1 MIAAD
6 QQIQI
11 AVLDDYQGVALS
23 SADWS
28 GVEWRANVT
37 VFRDHLT
44 DTEALVERL
53 RPFDAICVMRERTP
67 LSKEIL
73 NRLPRLKL
81 IASTASSN
89 SSIDSVA
96 AKERGITIAGTSA
109 ISTNTAELTWALI
122 LAGARHVVSENEAL
136 RGGRWQERVG
146 VDLAGKTLGII
157 GLGKIGSAVAKVGL
171 AFGMRVIAWSEHL
184 SSETAE
190 AAGGIAVSKVELF
203 RRADIVTIH
212 LVLSD
217 RTRALVGK
225 SEFNLMKHSALL
237 INSSRG
243 PIVVEEDLLEALR
256 SGQIAGAALDV
267 YDIEPLPQEH
277 PYRSAR
283 NLLATPH
290 IGYVTEE
297 MYKVFYGDTV
307 RNLENWLAGL

>member
-96 AKERGITIAGTSA
+96 ANERGITIAGTSA

>member
-1 MIAAD
+1 MTATAPKID
-6 QQIQI
+6 I

-28 GVEWRANVT
+28 GVERQATVT

-67 LSKEIL
+67 LSNEIL

-89 SSIDSVA
+89 SSIDTAS
-96 AKERGITIAGTSA
+96 AKEQGIAIVGTRA
-109 ISTNTAELTWALI
+109 VSTTTAELTWALI
-122 LAGARHVVSENEAL
+122 LASARHIVSENQAL
-136 RGGRWQERVG
+136 REGRWQESVG
-146 VDLAGKTLGII
+146 LDLAGKTLGII

-171 AFGMRVIAWSEHL
+171 AFGMKVIAWSEHL
-184 SSETAE
+184 SLETAE
-190 AAGGIAVSKVELF
+190 AEGCSAVSRAELF
-203 RRADIVTIH
+203 QSADIVSIH
-212 LVLSD
+212 LILSD

-225 SEFNLMKHSALL
+225 SELDLMKPSAML
-237 INSSRG
+237 INTSRG
-243 PIVVEEDLLEALR
+243 PIVVEEDLLEALN
-256 SGQIAGAALDV
+256 SGQIAGAAVDV
-267 YDIEPLPQEH
+267 YDVEPLPQEH

-290 IGYVTEE
+290 IGYVTED

-307 RNLENWLAGL
+307 QNLESWLAGL